1 MEIISS
7 LPPEM
12 PSSRFPSLLKA
23 TILELSDA
31 LERNLFSSAE
41 LVRTYL
47 ARIAEVNDYYHA
59 IIELNPEASNIANA
73 LDYEQKT
80 RGRRGYV
87 LPHSHVGSPEARA
100 DNKRIVSFMEYPSFS
115 KTTCAP

>member
-1 MEIISS
+1 MKVMS
-7 LPPEM
+7 
-12 PSSRFPSLLKA
+12 SSREESSSQFPSLLNA

-41 LVRTYL
+41 LVKTYL

-59 IIELNPEASNIANA
+59 VIELNPEVTNIANA
-73 LDYEQKT
+73 LDSEQKT
-80 RGRRGYV
+80 RGRRGSV
-87 LPHSHVGSPEARA
+87 LPQPHVGSSEIRVN
-100 DNKRIVSFMEYPSFS
+100 NKRIVSFMEYPSSS